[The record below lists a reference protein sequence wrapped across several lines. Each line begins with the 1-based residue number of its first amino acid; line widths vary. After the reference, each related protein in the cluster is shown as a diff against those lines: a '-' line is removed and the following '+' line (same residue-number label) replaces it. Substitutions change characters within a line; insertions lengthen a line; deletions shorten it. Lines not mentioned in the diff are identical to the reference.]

1 MNCSTEI
8 KNNIHS
14 KRNKISTSKLAL
26 HFQNARR
33 VSLLKF
39 LLPRFSFIILLTLI
53 AISSFGQ
60 RQEEKLRFFEIPD
73 TLNKTRFW
81 ALNGSIAAS
90 YTGTMTL
97 LSVAWYQGFERS
109 RFHFFNDFGEWED
122 MDKAGHFFSTYFQSK
137 WTSSLYQWTGVKER
151 RAAYM
156 GAIGGS
162 IFQGGIEVLDGFS
175 AKWGASAWDIVFNTG
190 GAVTYLGQE
199 LLWEEQRISLKF
211 SAHRPKYSTNPIQAN
226 NSMATTT
233 IREHAENLYG
243 TSFAEVALKDY
254 NGLTIWASGNI
265 SAFIRKEDSKFPKWL
280 NVAVGYSAENVYGGF
295 GNGWS
300 IGEDNYTLSEDLYP
314 RYRQFLLAPD
324 VDFTRIP
331 TKSKGLKIFFGLLN
345 IIKIPAPA
353 LEVNSL
359 GKMKFHP
366 VYF

>member
-1 MNCSTEI
+1 M
-8 KNNIHS
+8 K
-14 KRNKISTSKLAL
+14 KILAILAL
-26 HFQNARR
+26 
-33 VSLLKF
+33 
-39 LLPRFSFIILLTLI
+39 ILLLI
-53 AISSFGQ
+53 PTDAFSQ
-60 RQEEKLRFFEIPD
+60 RQDKLRFFEIPD
-73 TLNKTRFW
+73 TLNKARFW

-109 RFHFFNDFGEWED
+109 SFHFFNDMGEWED
-122 MDKAGHFFSTYFQSK
+122 MDKAGHFFSTYFESK

-175 AKWGASAWDIVFNTG
+175 AKWGASAWDIVFNTA
-190 GAVTYLGQE
+190 GAATFLGQE
-199 LLWEEQRISLKF
+199 LLWEEQRISLKL
-211 SAHRPKYSTNPIQAN
+211 SSHRPKYSIEPIQAN
-226 NSMATTT
+226 GGSLATTT
-233 IREHAENLYG
+233 IRERADDLYG
-243 TSFAEVALKDY
+243 TSPAEVVLKDY

-265 SAFIRKEDSKFPKWL
+265 SSFIRKEDHKFPKWL

-295 GNGWS
+295 GNSWS
-300 IGEDNYTLSEDLYP
+300 DGEGNNYAPSADLYP

-331 TKSKGLKIFFGLLN
+331 TKSKGLKIFFGILN

-353 LEVNSL
+353 LEVNTL
-359 GKMKFHP
+359 GKVKFHG

>member
-1 MNCSTEI
+1 M
-8 KNNIHS
+8 K
-14 KRNKISTSKLAL
+14 KILVILAL
-26 HFQNARR
+26 
-33 VSLLKF
+33 
-39 LLPRFSFIILLTLI
+39 ILLLI
-53 AISSFGQ
+53 PADAYSQ
-60 RQEEKLRFFEIPD
+60 RQDKLHFFEIPD

-81 ALNGSIAAS
+81 TLNGSIAAS
-90 YTGTMTL
+90 YTGTMAL
-97 LSVAWYQGFERS
+97 LNIAWYKGFERS
-109 RFHFFNDFGEWED
+109 SFHFFNDMGEWED
-122 MDKAGHFFSTYFQSK
+122 MDKVGHFFSTYFESK
-137 WTSSLYQWTGVKER
+137 WTRSLYRWTGVKER

-175 AKWGASAWDIVFNTG
+175 EKWGASAWDIVFNTG
-190 GAVTYLGQE
+190 GAMTFLGQE
-199 LLWEEQRISLKF
+199 LLWEEQRISMKF
-211 SAHRPKYSTNPIQAN
+211 SAHKPKYSTDPIQAN

-233 IREHAENLYG
+233 IREHADALYG

-300 IGEDNYTLSEDLYP
+300 DADGNVYTPSEDLYP

-345 IIKIPAPA
+345 IIKIPAPT

-359 GKMKFHP
+359 GKVKFHAM
-366 VYF
+366 YF